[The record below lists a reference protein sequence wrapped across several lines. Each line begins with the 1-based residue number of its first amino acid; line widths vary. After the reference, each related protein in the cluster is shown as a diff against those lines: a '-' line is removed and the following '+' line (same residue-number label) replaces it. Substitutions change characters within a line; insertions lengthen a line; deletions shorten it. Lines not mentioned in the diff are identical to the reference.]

1 MFNYEIIQSMNDLEL
16 SLYRYIMKNSEKVIY
31 MRIRELADEAHVSTT
46 TILRFC
52 KKVNCEGY
60 SEFKVKLKMHIEQN
74 QNNKINN
81 DTSIIIDFFKKL
93 DNSELD
99 RKLNTLCDLIK
110 EANNVIFIGAGTSG
124 ILCKYAARYF
134 SSIGKFA
141 MYIDDPYFPRNYKVY
156 EDSVI
161 IAISVSGETYSV
173 IDHIS
178 NLKRENSTVVSITNS
193 ENCTISKISDLNISY
208 YVQQEKLGISDITT
222 QIPVLYMIESIG
234 KKLHNKFVLET
245 KSEDRV

>member
-1 MFNYEIIQSMNDLEL
+1 
-16 SLYRYIMKNSEKVIY
+16 

-60 SEFKVKLKMHIEQN
+60 SEFKIKLKMDIEQN
-74 QNNKINN
+74 ESNKVNN
-81 DTSIIIDFFKKL
+81 DTSIIVDFFKKL

-99 RKLNTLCDLIK
+99 KKLDTLCDLIK
-110 EANNVIFIGAGTSG
+110 DAGNVIFIGAGTSG

-141 MYIDDPYFPRNYKVY
+141 IYIDDPYFPINYKIY
-156 EDSVI
+156 EGSVI
-161 IAISVSGETYSV
+161 IAISVSGETDTV

-178 NLKRENSTVVSITNS
+178 NLRREKGTVVSITNS

-234 KKLHNKFVLET
+234 KRLHNKFLLD
-245 KSEDRV
+245 KALDGK

>member
-1 MFNYEIIQSMNDLEL
+1 MFNYEIIQSFNDLEL
-16 SLYRYIMKNSEKVIY
+16 SLYRYIMKNVEKVVY

-60 SEFKVKLKMHIEQN
+60 SEFKIKLKMYVEQN
-74 QNNKINN
+74 ETKKINN
-81 DTSIIIDFFKKL
+81 DTSVIIDHLKKL
-93 DNSELD
+93 DNGELD
-99 RKLNTLCDLIK
+99 KKLNVLCDLI
-110 EANNVIFIGAGTSG
+110 EHASNVIFIGAGTSG
-124 ILCKYAARYF
+124 ILCKYAARFF

-161 IAISVSGETYSV
+161 IAISVSGETSSV
-173 IDHIS
+173 IDNIS
-178 NLKRENSTVVSITNS
+178 NIKRENSTVVSITNS

-208 YVQQEKLGISDITT
+208 YIQQEKIGITDITT
-222 QIPVLYMIESIG
+222 QIPVLYIIESIG
-234 KKLHNKFVLET
+234 KRLHNRFV
-245 KSEDRV
+245 

>member
-1 MFNYEIIQSMNDLEL
+1 MFNYEIIQSLNDLEL
-16 SLYRYIMKNSEKVIY
+16 SLYRYIMKNVEKVVY

-74 QNNKINN
+74 ENNKVNN
-81 DTSIIIDFFKKL
+81 DTSVIIDFFKKL
-93 DNSELD
+93 DNSELH
-99 RKLNTLCDLIK
+99 RKLNVLCDLIK
-110 EANNVIFIGAGTSG
+110 KASNVIFIGTGTSG

-141 MYIDDPYFPRNYKVY
+141 MYIDDPYFPRNYKMY
-156 EDSVI
+156 EDSII
-161 IAISVSGETYSV
+161 IAISVSGETPTV

-208 YVQQEKLGISDITT
+208 YIQQEKLGMSDITT
-222 QIPVLYMIESIG
+222 QIPVLYVIESIG
-234 KKLHNKFVLET
+234 KRLHNKFLE
-245 KSEDRV
+245 D

>member
-1 MFNYEIIQSMNDLEL
+1 MFNYKIMQSLNDLEL
-16 SLYRYIMKNSEKVIY
+16 LLYRYIMKNIEKVIY

-60 SEFKVKLKMHIEQN
+60 SEFKVKLKMYVERN
-74 QNNKINN
+74 ENSKVNN

-93 DNSELD
+93 DNSELNK
-99 RKLNTLCDLIK
+99 KLDVLCELIK
-110 EANNVIFIGAGTSG
+110 EASNVIFIGSGTSG
-124 ILCKYAARYF
+124 VLCKYAARYF

-156 EDSVI
+156 EDSVM
-161 IAISVSGETYSV
+161 IAISVSGETSPI

-178 NLKRENSTVVSITNS
+178 NLKREKCTIVSITNS

-222 QIPVLYMIESIG
+222 QIPVLYIIESIG
-234 KKLHNKFVLET
+234 KRLHNKFLEN
-245 KSEDRV
+245 